1 MPNMGV
7 FMFSMFYLEIFYG
20 KPLLRKHQILM
31 KILEGLVKTLVKDIE
46 ERRNICLDQANPFH
60 KELQTMLA
68 TYK

>member
-1 MPNMGV
+1 MGV
-7 FMFSMFYLEIFYG
+7 LHVFHVLPGNIPWQ
-20 KPLLRKHQILM
+20 PLLRKNQILM
-31 KILEGLVKTLVKDIE
+31 KFFEGLVKTLVKDIE